1 MSFVEVNP
9 VEPEAIVE
17 VDYMGGTVEMNA
29 NHSWLAVQ
37 TSDGKSVLISFSD
50 EPYVVNGV
58 WGTKGE
64 YTILAEVDYLK
75 PEDALRTLRKVQGLN
90 LEECIISNA
99 EELSHKIAKI
109 VSSDLDIEQ
118 KILELFDAKEGLF
131 TEFHEYQ
138 DSLLVDKVNKQRKLA
153 KERADNERLRVLAE
167 AKKKADEALSA
178 EIERQKPKQPVQAC
192 DPDACSGQCVEGSG
206 QTDPK
211 PRVRVFGVVSAIPL

>member
-9 VEPEAIVE
+9 VEPEAVVE

-50 EPYVVNGV
+50 EPYIVNGV

-99 EELSHKIAKI
+99 EELSHKIAKV

-118 KILELFDAKEGLF
+118 KIVELFDAKEGLF
-131 TEFHEYQ
+131 AEFHAYQ

-153 KERADNERLRVLAE
+153 KERADSERLRVLAE
-167 AKKKADEALSA
+167 AKKKADDALSA

-192 DPDACSGQCVEGSG
+192 DVDACIGECAEGSG

-211 PRVRVFGVVSAIPL
+211 PRIRVFGVVSAIPL